1 VFRGENC
8 EIANLDV
15 NFLTD
20 NDIKSINSRYLKH
33 VYSTDIITFQ
43 YERVRRKI
51 DGELLISLDT
61 VKENSKFF
69 RTGYK
74 NEFKRVLIH
83 GCLHLAGYDDNTK
96 KRMELIRI
104 KENSYL
110 GI

>member
-1 VFRGENC
+1 M
-8 EIANLDV
+8 DV
-15 NFLTD
+15 NLLK
-20 NDIKSINSRYLKH
+20 NKDIRTINNKYLKH
-33 VYSTDIITFQ
+33 NYSTDIITFQ
-43 YERVRRKI
+43 YEREKRKI
-51 DGELLISLDT
+51 DGELLISLDK

-83 GCLHLAGYDDNTK
+83 GCLHLAGYKDDSK
-96 KRMELIRI
+96 KHVELIRI

>member
-1 VFRGENC
+1 MNM
-8 EIANLDV
+8 DV

-20 NDIKSINSRYLKH
+20 SDIKRINNRYLKH
-33 VYSTDIITFQ
+33 SYTTDIITFQ
-43 YERVRRKI
+43 YERGKKCI

-61 VKENSKFF
+61 VKENAKIL

-83 GCLHLAGYDDNTK
+83 GCLHLAGYKDDNK

>member
-1 VFRGENC
+1 MGK
-8 EIANLDV
+8 
-15 NFLTD
+15 
-20 NDIKSINSRYLKH
+20 DIRSINNKFLRH
-33 VYSTDIITFQ
+33 NYSTDIITFQ
-43 YERVRRKI
+43 YEKEKQKI

-61 VKENSKFF
+61 VKENAKFF

-74 NEFKRVLIH
+74 NELKRVLIH
-83 GCLHLAGYDDNTK
+83 GCLHLAGYNDNNK